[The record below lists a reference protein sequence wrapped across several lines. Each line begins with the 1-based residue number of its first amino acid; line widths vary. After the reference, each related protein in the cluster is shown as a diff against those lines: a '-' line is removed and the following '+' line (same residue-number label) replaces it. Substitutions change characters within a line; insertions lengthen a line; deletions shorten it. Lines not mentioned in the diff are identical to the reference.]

1 MRFFSV
7 ATVIVIAA
15 ILLARNSTAQIDS
28 SIVTIDADDI
38 GGLVV
43 SKGGAEAGVWV
54 IAETRDL
61 PTGFRKIVV
70 TDESGYYLIPDLP
83 LASYDIWVRGYGLI
97 DSPKIEAEPGDIVN
111 LTAVEAPTAQEAAQ
125 YYPSSSW

>member
-15 ILLARNSTAQIDS
+15 ILFARNSTAQIDS
-28 SIVTIDADDI
+28 NGVIIDTDDI
-38 GGLVV
+38 GGLVA

-70 TDESGYYLIPDLP
+70 TDESLSLIH
-83 LASYDIWVRGYGLI
+83 I
-97 DSPKIEAEPGDIVN
+97 
-111 LTAVEAPTAQEAAQ
+111 
-125 YYPSSSW
+125 